1 VYKKYT
7 TVLGGVQVIDRADVL
22 AVSVAEAA
30 ALMNISRAKLYEL
43 IARGEIPSIR
53 VGGRRLVRVE
63 ALRAFLVKLE
73 TAQRAGVGMS
83 ESEGAR

>member
-1 VYKKYT
+1 M
-7 TVLGGVQVIDRADVL
+7 IDRADVL

-53 VGGRRLVRVE
+53 LDGRRLVRVE
-63 ALRAFLVKLE
+63 ALRAYLIKLE
-73 TAQRAGVGMS
+73 TTQRACADAGEV
-83 ESEGAR
+83 AQ

>member
-1 VYKKYT
+1 
-7 TVLGGVQVIDRADVL
+7 VIDRADVL

-53 VGGRRLVRVE
+53 LDGRRLVRVE
-63 ALRAFLVKLE
+63 ALRAYLIKLE
-73 TAQRAGVGMS
+73 TAQRSGVGAG
-83 ESEGAR
+83 EGAP

>member
-1 VYKKYT
+1 M
-7 TVLGGVQVIDRADVL
+7 IDRTDVL
-22 AVSVAEAA
+22 AVSVGEGA
-30 ALMNISRAKLYEL
+30 ALMGISRAKLYEL

-53 VGGRRLVRVE
+53 LDGRRLVRVE